1 MQGTTRPPSY
11 DPVMPVCGRGGEDNP
26 ERAVRA
32 ALAARDSIAELNQ
45 TDPSPGLQVR
55 VGVTTGEALVVLGG
69 ASRRPPV

>member
-1 MQGTTRPPSY
+1 MGTTRPPPY

-32 ALAARDSIAELNQ
+32 ALAARDSIAELHQ

-69 ASRRPPV
+69 AGRRPPV

>member
-1 MQGTTRPPSY
+1 MGTTRPPSY

-26 ERAVRA
+26 EQRAVRA

-69 ASRRPPV
+69 AGRRPPV